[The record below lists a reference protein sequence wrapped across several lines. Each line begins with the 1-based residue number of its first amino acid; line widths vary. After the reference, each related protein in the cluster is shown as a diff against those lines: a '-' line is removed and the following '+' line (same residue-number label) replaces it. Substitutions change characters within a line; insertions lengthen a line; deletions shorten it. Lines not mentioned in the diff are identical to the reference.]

1 MEREGVWEAIP
12 GEIEDRRCHVREI
25 IIHPVG
31 LQIQPKAE
39 EARLSR
45 HINEDD
51 FRFAV
56 RIMSRTVHR
65 SAHQLCWL
73 KVDDGDYRGKRKETH
88 RWI

>member
-1 MEREGVWEAIP
+1 M
-12 GEIEDRRCHVREI
+12 GEIEDGWCHVREI

-31 LQIQPKAE
+31 LQIRPKAE

-65 SAHQLCWL
+65 SAHQQCDPWRS
-73 KVDDGDYRGKRKETH
+73 KGGNGSHKGRWGSKDGKTH